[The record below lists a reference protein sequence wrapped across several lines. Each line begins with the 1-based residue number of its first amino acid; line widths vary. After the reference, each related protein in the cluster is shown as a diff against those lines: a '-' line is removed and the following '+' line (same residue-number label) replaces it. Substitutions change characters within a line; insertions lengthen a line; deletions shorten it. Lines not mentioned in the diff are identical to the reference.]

1 MASPVGGR
9 FGDWSG
15 IPVVQERRRWGSIV
29 VCTLSIVG
37 LLMGLVVLLMVERL
51 SLTFSGRRLADM
63 GRPQRDST
71 DPSSSRPIRSS
82 RETG

>member
-1 MASPVGGR
+1 MLERVSLKSRRGRVASPVGGR

-15 IPVVQERRRWGSIV
+15 IPVVQGRRRWGSIV

-63 GRPQRDST
+63 GASST
-71 DPSSSRPIRSS
+71 RLY
-82 RETG
+82 